1 VFITGAPLERIVKLP
16 LVPTWARYALV
27 VGALAAIVTFSVVPL
42 PSSVTDA
49 GPLGLFPVRRYLHL
63 LAYAGFAL
71 VLGYALAD
79 SPRPDWQV
87 LAIVFL
93 VAFGVGA
100 AMELLQLTL
109 PRRHSSVRD
118 VLANAAGASIAVGL
132 WRILRRRVR
141 LYRVGRSL
149 ELPV

>member
-1 VFITGAPLERIVKLP
+1 VRLP
-16 LVPTWARYALV
+16 LVPTWLRYALV
-27 VGALAAIVTFSVVPL
+27 TGALAAIVAFSIVPL
-42 PSSVTDA
+42 PSSVTTV

-100 AMELLQLTL
+100 AMELLQLAL
-109 PRRHSSVRD
+109 PRRHSSVSD
-118 VLANAAGASIAVGL
+118 VLANAAGAAITVGL
-132 WRILRRRVR
+132 WRVLLRRVR

-149 ELPV
+149 ERPLSPGE